1 MKSKLTF
8 WGFIIVMIVAVVPQV
23 VAQTPTAGS
32 PCRDIRNCAPHQQ
45 QGQHQ
50 TANGGTAT
58 GGTATGGAATGG
70 AATATSGSSSSG
82 ASTGSSMSNST
93 SGASS
98 SNSSTSATNAATNGP
113 QSNNQVSNY
122 NDVHQTPATFVPPQ
136 FSTAPCQQAG
146 GAGGAGGVFSFGI
159 SGSRTNRECEKRA
172 TAQDFAAIGN
182 PEAAAKILC
191 KTKAAKAAGLTMDD
205 CLKITQKPEPAQP
218 PTPSQGAVNV
228 PPTQL
233 DAQAAKVGSMQGN

>member
-1 MKSKLTF
+1 MKSKFAF
-8 WGFIIVMIVAVVPQV
+8 WVFVIVMAVAIPQV
-23 VAQTPTAGS
+23 MAQSITSSG
-32 PCRDIRNCAPHQQ
+32 CRDVRDCPAQRQN

-50 TANGGTAT
+50 TAT
-58 GGTATGGAATGG
+58 GGSAAATGG
-70 AATATSGSSSSG
+70 AASATTGSSSSN
-82 ASTGSSMSNST
+82 ATTGSSMSSSS

-98 SNSSTSATNAATNGP
+98 SNSSTNATNAATNGP
-113 QSNNQVSNY
+113 QSNSQVSNY

-159 SGSRTNRECEKRA
+159 SGSRTNGECEKRA

-191 KTKAAKAAGLTMDD
+191 KTKAAKAAGLKMDD
-205 CLKITQKPEPAQP
+205 CLKITQKSENAEPAA
-218 PTPSQGAVNV
+218 PSQGAANV
-228 PPTQL
+228 PSMQI
-233 DAQAAKVGSMQGN
+233 DAQTAKVGNGQGN